1 MRGVG
6 AMDLCIEGLGA
17 VGLEEQGLVDD
28 AVEFVG
34 DTSDTI
40 GGACATQFFATTVCA
55 CCSSLEALLADG

>member
-1 MRGVG
+1 MGCQYGGRRGRVGCEDVRGVG

-17 VGLEEQGLVDD
+17 VGLEEQGLVND

-40 GGACATQFFATTVCA
+40 GGACAT
-55 CCSSLEALLADG
+55 